1 MKAEL
6 ETERKNTAA
15 TIEKMNADFAKRTED
30 IQTSLSERQNEI
42 ALLQKELRN
51 VKEFRR
57 NKVVLGFLAKF
68 TLIIGANN

>member
-30 IQTSLSERQNEI
+30 IQASLSERQG
-42 ALLQKELRN
+42 APD
-51 VKEFRR
+51 
-57 NKVVLGFLAKF
+57 
-68 TLIIGANN
+68 LISPVPSPTTRSPIKLSSVSPDLCETIEVYP

>member
-30 IQTSLSERQNEI
+30 IQASLSERQNEI

-57 NKVVLGFLAKF
+57 NKVILGFLAKF